1 MNRLT
6 SPGLLGRLASVLTAV
21 ACFMAPV
28 MAAAAPDA
36 KPPAATTAIKHR
48 FVATDESRKQLLLV
62 DQTDPSKDW
71 TVPLPGN
78 RDIQLVG
85 TDRVLVSVPSGYRE
99 YAVADGRMVKEVVH
113 GSGVQSVVRDAR
125 GHTFLGSG
133 KMIWELD
140 AQDQEVFSLPLKT
153 TGGFRIMTLTADGN
167 FIFTDGE
174 NVVEVQRDG
183 TVVHTYELK
192 AFDERSHKP
201 YFGQRLSGGDT
212 LCSTGYGASLLV
224 LDPEG
229 KLKRKIGGPDSAPG
243 VGLNFFS
250 TSLPLP
256 DGGFLVCN
264 WTGHKPEDSAK
275 GPQLVQFDAAG
286 KIVWTWHDPVRAGT
300 LHGVVLLP

>member
-6 SPGLLGRLASVLTAV
+6 LPRSLGSLTAV
-21 ACFMAPV
+21 FTVVACITAPV
-28 MAAAAPDA
+28 MAAAVLDA
-36 KPPAATTAIKHR
+36 KSPAATSAIKHR

-62 DQTDPSKDW
+62 DQIDPSKDW

-85 TDRVLVSVPSGYRE
+85 TDRVLVSVPNGYRE
-99 YAVADGRMVKEVVH
+99 YAVADGRLVKEIVH
-113 GSGVQSVVRDAR
+113 GSDVQSVVRDAR

-140 AQDQEVFSLPLKT
+140 EKDQDVFSLPLKT
-153 TGGFRIMTLTADGN
+153 KGGFRIMTLTVEGN

-174 NVVEVQRDG
+174 TVVEVRRDG
-183 TVVHTYELK
+183 TLVNTYDLK
-192 AFDERSHKP
+192 ALDEHSHKP
-201 YFGQRLSGGDT
+201 YFGQRLVGGDT

-224 LDPEG
+224 LDAEG
-229 KLKRKIGGPDSAPG
+229 KLKRKIGGTDSVPG

-250 TSLPLP
+250 TSLPLA

-264 WTGHKPEDSAK
+264 WTGHKPEDSTK
-275 GPQLVQFDAAG
+275 GPQLVQFDVAG
-286 KIVWTWHDPVRAGT
+286 KIVWTWHDPVRAGS